1 MRNGHDDGRAL
12 LAGMRLALAALLVLM
27 PLAAGAVEPGSEL
40 AQQIQAEQ
48 RAKLERTVYEAS
60 RVIESGEMQGKELAE
75 AFRARG
81 IARSRLLQ
89 YAEAAQDFTRA
100 IELYQVDPQYYED
113 RAIIYLKLGEYKAAS
128 RDLDMALGLE
138 NKRSS
143 SFREKG
149 RLAFYQGDFALAARE
164 FQRALETAKGEGII
178 YSAIWLHLA
187 IARGALAGEAP
198 LAPILA
204 QIDASRWPAPVLQ
217 MYTGA
222 IEPQEALAAAVS
234 RDPREDLLLK
244 CEAYFYAGQQYLI
257 RGDKDQAR
265 AAFEMAL
272 ATGATE
278 FLEYDWSRRELDLL
292 AAGK

>member
-1 MRNGHDDGRAL
+1 
-12 LAGMRLALAALLVLM
+12 
-27 PLAAGAVEPGSEL
+27 
-40 AQQIQAEQ
+40 
-48 RAKLERTVYEAS
+48 
-60 RVIESGEMQGKELAE
+60 
-75 AFRARG
+75 
-81 IARSRLLQ
+81 
-89 YAEAAQDFTRA
+89 
-100 IELYQVDPQYYED
+100 
-113 RAIIYLKLGEYKAAS
+113 
-128 RDLDMALGLE
+128 MALGLE

-244 CEAYFYAGQQYLI
+244 CEAYFYVGQQYLI